1 MSFTNDEWFVVKD
14 IEGFVNAAR
23 TMVFANYGPKD
34 SSKDFIDHIADSEKE
49 EFDKILPYGESL
61 TIIQELLK
69 KQTNKKTKDKR
80 FIVNDEIY
88 INILTALS
96 DRMTSNLLNSL
107 VNKGLI
113 ETAYDEEKNDFVFW
127 AKENPETD

>member
-23 TMVFANYGPKD
+23 TVVFANYGSKD
-34 SSKDFIDHIADSEKE
+34 SQKDFIDHIIDSEQE
-49 EFDKILPYGESL
+49 EFNKILPYDESL
-61 TIIQELLK
+61 LIIQELSK
-69 KQTNKKTKDKR
+69 KQVNKKTKHKR
-80 FIVNDEIY
+80 LVVNDEIY
-88 INILTALS
+88 VNILTALS

-127 AKENPETD
+127 AKEKPETD